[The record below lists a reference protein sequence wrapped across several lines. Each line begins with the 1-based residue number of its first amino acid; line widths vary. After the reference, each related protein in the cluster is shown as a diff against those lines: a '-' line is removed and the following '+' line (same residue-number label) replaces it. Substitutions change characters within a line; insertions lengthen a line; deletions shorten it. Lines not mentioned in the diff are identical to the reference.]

1 MKLTP
6 WDPDV
11 RSIVDRIHRGDIDLQ
26 PDFQRQEVWSLA
38 KKKKLIDTILREWSI
53 PPVHLVMTETNQLEV
68 LDGQQRLATVRDFL
82 NDQFS
87 IDANIIPLDGRLTP
101 LHGKFYSQLDPA
113 TQRKIDQYT
122 IRGFR
127 ITDFEPDEPNE
138 LFYRLNQPTGLTAG
152 EKRNALYSSA
162 RKQLKTLVSRFQAL
176 DNTKETIGFSNAR
189 MAYDDVLAKLLFF
202 LDRGTFSVKS
212 TESLISDRF
221 RDPQGF
227 NDAVIARANVCIDKF
242 SSAREK
248 IGPRRFNKA
257 SVLSWLL
264 YCARLDAHDEAGP
277 TMDRFFFAQA
287 SKSGRDYLSDAIGVF
302 SDRASLRVSD
312 VSSVAYRDFC
322 LWYLHFFAVS
332 TSVPASIRVDR
343 ITLVHDT
350 LRQRS
355 DVTLEHV
362 LNESLSI
369 AEWSTLQ

>member
-11 RSIVDRIHRGDIDLQ
+11 RSVFDRIQRGDIDLQ

-53 PPVHLVMTETNQLEV
+53 PPVHLVLTETNQLEV

-87 IDANIIPLDGRLTP
+87 IDANIIPLDDRLAP
-101 LHGKFYSQLDPA
+101 LHGRFYSQLDDA
-113 TQRKIDQYT
+113 TKRKIDQYT

-127 ITDFEPDEPNE
+127 ITDYSPDEPNE

-152 EKRNALYSSA
+152 EKRNALYSHA
-162 RKQLKTLVSRFQAL
+162 RRQLKDLVVHFQTL

-221 RDPQGF
+221 RDPEGF
-227 NDAVIARANVCIDKF
+227 SDAVLARANLCIGQF
-242 SSAREK
+242 SRARESV
-248 IGPRRFNKA
+248 GPRRFNKA

-264 YCARLDAHDEAGP
+264 YCARLNAHENAEP
-277 TMDRFFFAQA
+277 VMKSFFLAQT
-287 SKSGRDYLSDAIGVF
+287 SKSGRNYISDAIAVF

-322 LWYLHFFAVS
+322 LWYLHFYTVGD
-332 TSVPASIRVDR
+332 VPATIRTDQ
-343 ITLVHDT
+343 IQDVHDA
-350 LRQRS
+350 LSQRS
-355 DVTLEHV
+355 DSTLEHV
-362 LNESLSI
+362 LNETLNI
-369 AEWSTLQ
+369 TEWSNLQ